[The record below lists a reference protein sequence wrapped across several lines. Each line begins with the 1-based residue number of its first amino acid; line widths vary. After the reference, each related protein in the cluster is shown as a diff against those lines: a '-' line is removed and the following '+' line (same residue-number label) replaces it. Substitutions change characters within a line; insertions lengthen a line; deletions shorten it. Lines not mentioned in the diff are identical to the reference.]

1 MKLWLSKT
9 QLAAHAF
16 WAMRDVRERKMLLA
30 AAAVIFAAL
39 SYLIMLAPALA
50 GREKLKQN
58 LPPLREQV
66 AQLQALSSE
75 ASSLNTQTVSS
86 SVAAMTQ
93 TSLNNTLSAHGLKTQ
108 SVNVSGEI
116 AQLQLSSVSFSATLA
131 WLDELQKTAR
141 ISVTDAKITALAQ
154 PDQVD
159 ASFTLRQ
166 NGNP

>member
-16 WAMRDVRERKMLLA
+16 WTMREARERKMLLA
-30 AAAVIFAAL
+30 AAAVILAAL
-39 SYLIMLAPALA
+39 CYLILFAPALA
-50 GREKLKQN
+50 GREKLQQN
-58 LPPLREQV
+58 LPSLREQV
-66 AQLQALSSE
+66 AQLQALSGE
-75 ASSLNTQTVSS
+75 AASLNTQAIT
-86 SVAAMTQ
+86 SVAAMTLA
-93 TSLNNTLSAHGLKTQ
+93 SLNNTLSAHGLKIA
-108 SVNVSGEI
+108 SVNVTGEI
-116 AQLQLSSVSFSATLA
+116 AQVQLSSVSFSATLA

-141 ISVTDAKITALAQ
+141 ISVTEAKITALAQ